1 MDKTSNNNYPIAA
14 IATPLGMGALAIIRV
29 SGPALKSIYCSL
41 TNQKNTPISHKAS
54 LCSIYSAIDN
64 SKIDRC
70 IIIYYKGPK
79 SFTGEDVIEINCHG
93 GNLIPQM
100 ILETLSFMG
109 IKSAAP
115 GEFSLRAFLN
125 NKIDLLQAE
134 SLSSLISAKNDLSH
148 SVSLKNLNGFF
159 TQQISSLE
167 HKLKILLTILEN
179 ELNFN
184 ENEITFSSKNNILNS
199 LNCICKT
206 LKKLDNSSAFGT
218 IINSG
223 YRILLLGRPNVG
235 KSSLFNF
242 FLGKNRAIV
251 SDVAGTTRDVV
262 EANSEI
268 KNIPVCFVDTA
279 GYWESDDFLEILGI
293 KKTVKEINSADLI
306 LFLDDN
312 DPINE
317 FKNTNLK
324 INPKKLIFVKTKED
338 KASTNNKSNNF
349 IKISTLKGFGI
360 NFLIN
365 QIFEMFKFK
374 NDSSAIITTNRQKN
388 LIKASLNITKQS
400 IVMIKTNQEMDLVV
414 SNIRDILFN
423 LESLIGKIY
432 EKDIIDNIFNKFC
445 IGK

>member
-14 IATPLGMGALAIIRV
+14 IATPLGIGALAIIRI
-29 SGPALKSIYCSL
+29 SGFSLESIYYSL
-41 TNQKNTPISHKAS
+41 TKRKNTLISHKAS
-54 LCSIYSAIDN
+54 LCSIYSAINN
-64 SKIDRC
+64 SKIDSC

-109 IKSAAP
+109 IKNAAP

-148 SVSLKNLNGFF
+148 SIALKNLSGFF
-159 TQQISSLE
+159 TQQISFLE
-167 HKLKILLTILEN
+167 HELKTLLTILEN

-184 ENEITFSSKNNILNS
+184 ENEITFSSKNNILKS
-199 LNCICKT
+199 LSGVCKT
-206 LKKLDNSSAFGT
+206 LKKLDNSSAFGS

-242 FLGKNRAIV
+242 LLGKNRAII
-251 SDVAGTTRDVV
+251 SEVAGTTRDVI

-293 KKTVKEINSADLI
+293 KKTVKEINSADLV
-306 LFLDDN
+306 LFLDDK

-317 FKNTNLK
+317 FNNTDLK
-324 INPKKLIFVKTKED
+324 INPNKLIFVKTKED
-338 KASTNNKSNNF
+338 TVLINNKSNNF

-360 NFLIN
+360 NDLTN

-374 NDSSAIITTNRQKN
+374 NNSGPVITSNRQKN
-388 LIKASLNITKQS
+388 LIKASLKITIQS
-400 IVMIKTNQEMDLVV
+400 IDMIKTDLEMDLVV

-423 LESLIGKIY
+423 LKSLIGKVY
-432 EKDIIDNIFNKFC
+432 EKDVIDDIFNKFC
-445 IGK
+445 VGK